1 MWIYGRNPVLEAAR
15 EGGVRRVLVAR
26 GVEHKFLKKLEDAGI
41 PYELVPRI
49 ELDQLVRTTHHQGIV
64 AEIEA
69 IRLAEPDAPLRLARE
84 RGELPLVVLLDGI
97 TDPRNY
103 GAILRSAEALGAH
116 GVVSET
122 RRSAPLSPVAV
133 KASAGAARHL
143 PVVQVPNLP
152 RYIEEL
158 KKAGVWVYGLAGE
171 GEVALGEADYE
182 RPLAWVIGS
191 EGSGLRRLVRDRCD
205 QLVHI
210 PLRGRTPSLNAAVAA
225 GIAVHWALAARRG

>member
-26 GVEHKFLKKLEDAGI
+26 GVERKFLKKLEAAGI
-41 PYELVPRI
+41 SYELVPRI

-64 AEIEA
+64 AEIEE

-84 RGELPLVVLLDGI
+84 RGELPLLVLLDGI

-158 KKAGVWVYGLAGE
+158 KEAGVWVYGLAGE
-171 GEVALGEADYE
+171 GEVALEAADYD

-210 PLRGRTPSLNAAVAA
+210 ALRGRTPSLNAAVAA

>member
-15 EGGVRRVLVAR
+15 EGEVRRVLVAR
-26 GVEHKFLKKLEDAGI
+26 GVERKFLKRLEAEGI
-41 PYELVPRI
+41 RYQLVPRI
-49 ELDQLVRTTHHQGIV
+49 ELDQLVRTTRHQGIV
-64 AEIEA
+64 AEVAEVP
-69 IRLAEPDAPLRLARE
+69 LADPEEPLRRAKA
-84 RGELPLVVLLDGI
+84 RGELPLLVLLDGV

-122 RRSAPLSPVAV
+122 RRSAPLSPVAI
-133 KASAGAARHL
+133 KASAGAARRI

-152 RYIEEL
+152 RYIEDL
-158 KKAGVWVYGLAGE
+158 KEAGVWVYGLAGE
-171 GEVALGEADYE
+171 GEVALEAADYD
-182 RPLAWVIGS
+182 RPLAWVVGS
-191 EGSGLRRLVRDRCD
+191 EGAGLRRLVRERCD

-225 GIAVHWALAARRG
+225 GIALHWAQAARRG

>member
-15 EGGVRRVLVAR
+15 EGEVRRVLVAR
-26 GVEHKFLKKLEDAGI
+26 GVERKFLKQLEAEGI
-41 PYELVPRI
+41 RYQLVPRI
-49 ELDQLVRTTHHQGIV
+49 ELDQLVRTTRHQGIV
-64 AEIEA
+64 AEVAEVP
-69 IRLAEPDAPLRLARE
+69 LADPEEPLRRAE
-84 RGELPLVVLLDGI
+84 ARGELPLLVLLDGV

-122 RRSAPLSPVAV
+122 RRSAPLSPVAI
-133 KASAGAARHL
+133 KASAGAARRI

-152 RYIEEL
+152 RYIEDL

-171 GEVALGEADYE
+171 GEVALEEADYD
-182 RPLAWVIGS
+182 RPLAWVVGS
-191 EGSGLRRLVRDRCD
+191 EGSGLRRLVRERCD

-210 PLRGRTPSLNAAVAA
+210 PLRGQTPSLNAAVAA
-225 GIAVHWALAARRG
+225 GIALHWAQAARRG

>member
-15 EGGVRRVLVAR
+15 EGEVRRVLVAR
-26 GVEHKFLKKLEDAGI
+26 GVERKFLKQLEAEGI
-41 PYELVPRI
+41 RYQLVPRI
-49 ELDQLVRTTHHQGIV
+49 ELDQLVRTTRHQGIV
-64 AEIEA
+64 AEVAEVP
-69 IRLAEPDAPLRLARE
+69 LADPDEPLRRAE
-84 RGELPLVVLLDGI
+84 ARGEPPLLVLLDGV

-122 RRSAPLSPVAV
+122 RRSAPLSPVAI
-133 KASAGAARHL
+133 KASAGAARRI

-152 RYIEEL
+152 HYIEDL
-158 KKAGVWVYGLAGE
+158 KRAGVWVYGLAGE
-171 GEVALGEADYE
+171 GEVALEEADYD
-182 RPLAWVIGS
+182 RPLAWVVGS
-191 EGSGLRRLVRDRCD
+191 EGSGLRRLVRERCD

-225 GIAVHWALAARRG
+225 GIALHWAQAARRG

>member
-15 EGGVRRVLVAR
+15 EGEVRRVLVAR
-26 GVEHKFLKKLEDAGI
+26 GVERKFLKQLEAEGI
-41 PYELVPRI
+41 RYQLVPRI
-49 ELDQLVRTTHHQGIV
+49 ELDQLVRTTRHQGIV
-64 AEIEA
+64 AEVAEVP
-69 IRLAEPDAPLRLARE
+69 LADPEEPLRRAE
-84 RGELPLVVLLDGI
+84 ARGELPLLVLLDGV

-122 RRSAPLSPVAV
+122 RRSAPLSPVAI
-133 KASAGAARHL
+133 KASAGAARRI

-152 RYIEEL
+152 RYIEDL

-171 GEVALGEADYE
+171 GEVALEEADYD
-182 RPLAWVIGS
+182 RPLAWVVGS
-191 EGSGLRRLVRDRCD
+191 EGSGLRRLVRERCD

-225 GIAVHWALAARRG
+225 GIALHWAQAARRG

>member
-15 EGGVRRVLVAR
+15 EGEVRRVLVAR
-26 GVEHKFLKKLEDAGI
+26 GVERKFLKQLEAEGI
-41 PYELVPRI
+41 RYQLVPRI
-49 ELDQLVRTTHHQGIV
+49 ELDQLVRTTRHQGIV
-64 AEIEA
+64 AEVAEVP
-69 IRLAEPDAPLRLARE
+69 LADPEEPLRRAE
-84 RGELPLVVLLDGI
+84 ARGELPLLVLLDGV

-122 RRSAPLSPVAV
+122 RRSAPLSPVAI
-133 KASAGAARHL
+133 KASAGAARRI

-152 RYIEEL
+152 RYIEDL
-158 KKAGVWVYGLAGE
+158 KNAGVWVYGLAGE
-171 GEVALGEADYE
+171 GEVALEEADYD
-182 RPLAWVIGS
+182 RPLAWVVGS
-191 EGSGLRRLVRDRCD
+191 EGSGLRRLVRERCD

-225 GIAVHWALAARRG
+225 GIALHWAQAARRG